1 MNEQHFAELAAGHA
15 LHALSPDDEREFT
28 LALAAH
34 PEWEH
39 HVRADAEALARLA
52 DLSDPI
58 DPPARVRHD
67 VLARI
72 GAMPQFAAEP
82 RAEAA
87 TEEDVPVVAP
97 PVLSDVTATEVP
109 AGVGTAPT
117 RRGLGRRG
125 WFALAASLAL
135 LLGIGGA
142 AAIVTQQFARP
153 AAVVALEQIEQA
165 EDAQSASTTL
175 PDGGEATVHWSS
187 SVGEAVLVSEGLP
200 PIEADQSYELW
211 FVRGTDPIAAGVF
224 EADHSGN
231 ATALLAGEMSPGDVI
246 AVTVEPLG
254 GSPTGEPSSDPILAI
269 PTA

>member
-15 LHALSPDDEREFT
+15 LHALSPDDEREFA

-52 DLSDPI
+52 DLSEPI

-153 AAVVALEQIEQA
+153 AAVVALEQIERA